1 MKVGSKEAARQRL
14 ELRRAMDANGSNRT
28 QPSDADYTTA
38 TWGFAWM
45 LVATMAVMCAMVVFG
60 VVA

>member
-1 MKVGSKEAARQRL
+1 MKVSSKEAARRRL
-14 ELRRAMDANGSNRT
+14 QLRRAKACGRECT

-38 TWGFAWM
+38 TRWFAWM

>member
-1 MKVGSKEAARQRL
+1 MSESRKEAARQRL
-14 ELRRAMDANGSNRT
+14 ALRRAMGASGNRT
-28 QPSDADYTTA
+28 QPSKDDYSTA

-45 LVATMAVMCAMVVFG
+45 LVATMAVMFAMVVFG